1 MKTTLRIFFTVMIGF
16 VLLTGSVWAKEE
28 MRQSGFLT
36 DYSKLKQDDPLKAG
50 DWLYVNK
57 SVDFGAYDK
66 IILEHVAF
74 FLKEDSEY
82 KGIQADEMN
91 ELAKAFHGEVVE
103 ALSDVYTFTDKP
115 GPGVMVIRYA
125 VTDLVPNKPVRGTIT
140 SILPSGIV
148 LSGAKKLAT
157 GTHIGMGGTSFEGEI
172 LDSLTNE
179 VLIAV
184 IDTETGKKYRID
196 KSVSEWGQTKEIFED
211 WAEGLRKRLD
221 SLSNRK

>member
-16 VLLTGSVWAKEE
+16 VLLMGSVWAKEE

-50 DWLYVNK
+50 DWVYVNK
-57 SVDFGAYDK
+57 NVNFGAYDK
-66 IILEHVAF
+66 IILKHVAF

-91 ELAKAFHGEVVE
+91 ELAKAFHEEVVE

-148 LSGAKKLAT
+148 LSHLKKLGT
-157 GTHIGMGGTSFEGEI
+157 GTHIGMGGASLEGEI

-184 IDTETGKKYRID
+184 VDTETGKKYRID

-221 SLSNRK
+221 SVSNRK